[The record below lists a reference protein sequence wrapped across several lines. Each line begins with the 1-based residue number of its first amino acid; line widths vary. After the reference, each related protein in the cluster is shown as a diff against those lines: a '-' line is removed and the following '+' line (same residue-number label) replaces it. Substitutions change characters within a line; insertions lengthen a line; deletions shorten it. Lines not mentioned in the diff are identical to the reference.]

1 MTFDTR
7 TAGGPRSICPRP
19 ADYTSVGDSVLTP
32 VQEGLLLRGREDW
45 VMFHELVDLLRTED
59 ESLRGAALTRRL
71 TEELAPLLEQG
82 FMRVGDVVA
91 QGFVPWEL
99 EASQAIVLILRRWA
113 DLPREPNLGDVCWF
127 DLTERGNWK
136 LIVRQN

>member
-1 MTFDTR
+1 M
-7 TAGGPRSICPRP
+7 
-19 ADYTSVGDSVLTP
+19 LTP

-59 ESLRGAALTRRL
+59 DSLRGAVLTRRL

-82 FMRVGDVVA
+82 FVRVGDVVA
-91 QGFVPWEL
+91 QGFVPWDL
-99 EASQAIVLILRRWA
+99 EASQAMALILERWA

-127 DLTERGNWK
+127 DLTERCNSQF
-136 LIVRQN
+136 IARQN